1 MGNLKHHQTYPF
13 NNKTICQI
21 FEIIT
26 GEDIS
31 VGMYPV
37 ERFKIYQEHTLGV
50 IFQLILERL
59 GDVTNLK
66 KVEIKALT
74 TEISGRGFEPL
85 TYVYET
91 YVLTLILSRLF
102 DQRRLEE

>member
-1 MGNLKHHQTYPF
+1 MKISPF
-13 NNKTICQI
+13 FK
-21 FEIIT
+21 
-26 GEDIS
+26 
-31 VGMYPV
+31 V
-37 ERFKIYQEHTLGV
+37 FKIYQEHTLGV